1 MSNNE
6 NGKTWGFLS
15 RMFGAKNVASHQI
28 TEREQQDAMTDGL
41 SISMLLGSTKQIA
54 RNRQQ
59 IYQKRIE
66 MVSDPIVSTALRL
79 HVTAAL
85 GGHETSGDVVF
96 LEDNPAFKGDKA
108 KAAMVEEIR
117 TDLCAIFN
125 RIAYT
130 AGFNGA
136 GFGDAYGRVYTDG
149 KRGVVDV
156 LVDEIVHPAMVTSY
170 ERGNTTVGFV
180 VAAGPRFTGRLS
192 LMQMARLKM
201 PRMVYIPQVRAMEKA
216 IKLALDEDDINELP
230 LLPSLVGGS
239 FLDSAEDPYDM
250 LSTALVGLSG
260 QRILDSMD
268 ESLITVNMDGVT
280 KEQRKSYMMNLQ
292 KILMASKQRAE
303 AAIANRKPFL
313 QRIYNLLPVYGEK
326 QLAAVA
332 GSLTGGSGRGQSG
345 TISIEDVMFYAKLLS
360 AALGIDLS
368 MLGFA
373 ELLSGGLGDGGFFRT
388 SAQAA
393 ERSRLLRVGL
403 TEFFNQIID
412 IHTYH
417 KYGTVFAANERPW
430 VVNFYGTISALET
443 EKQKTKTEAM
453 NSGMMLTQTLAQL
466 RDLRMKKPG
475 QKEILTKI
483 MLLDEEQADLIVENM
498 TEPPA
503 EDGGG
508 GFGEGG
514 GGGGG
519 FGDGGGFP
527 GAGKPGAGGNAED
540 DE

>member
-6 NGKTWGFLS
+6 NGKTRGFLS
-15 RMFGAKNVASHQI
+15 RMFGPKNVESHQI

-66 MVSDPIVSTALRL
+66 MVSDPIISTALRL

-96 LEDNPAFKGDKA
+96 LEGNPAFKDDKA
-108 KAAMVEEIR
+108 KQKMVEEIR
-117 TDLCAIFN
+117 GDLCPIFN

-130 AGFNGA
+130 VGFNGA

-170 ERGNTTVGFV
+170 ERGNTTVGYV
-180 VAAGPRFTGRLS
+180 VAAGPRFTERLS

-201 PRMVYIPQVRAMEKA
+201 PRMVYVPQVRAMEKS
-216 IKLALDEDDINELP
+216 IRLALAEEDLNELP
-230 LLPSLVGGS
+230 LLPSLAGGS

-268 ESLITVNMDGVT
+268 ESLLTVNMDGMT
-280 KEQRKSYMMNLQ
+280 KEQRKSYMANMKN
-292 KILMASKQRAE
+292 IFMASKKRAE
-303 AAIANRKPFL
+303 EAIASRKPFL
-313 QRIYNLLPVYGEK
+313 
-326 QLAAVA
+326 
-332 GSLTGGSGRGQSG
+332 LTGGGGRGPSG

-360 AALGIDLS
+360 ATLGIDLS

-393 ERSRLLRVGL
+393 ERSRLIRVGL

-412 IHTYH
+412 VHTYH
-417 KYGTVFAANERPW
+417 KYGTVFAPNERPW
-430 VVNFYGTISALET
+430 MVNFYGTISALET
-443 EKQKTKTEAM
+443 ERQKTKNEAM
-453 NSGMMLTQTLAQL
+453 NSGMLLTQTLAQL

-519 FGDGGGFP
+519 GLGGANKDAPGGDIG
-527 GAGKPGAGGNAED
+527 
-540 DE
+540 DEE